1 MKNHT
6 RLQQLSFTVIMCLM
20 GLLTFAQ
27 TSDWDTFNAD
37 RMQLT
42 RNGMMVL
49 GGWAV
54 TNVAVSGIA
63 SQRTTGE
70 NQYFHQMNVYW
81 NLVNLGIA
89 GFGYYSALGD
99 AAGLTWA
106 ETLSEQYGI
115 EKTLLLNAGLDVAY
129 MASGA
134 WMIERSRR
142 GDNAARWKGFGRSLV
157 LQGAFLFVFDIG
169 FYAFQADH
177 RSSWMEENVSALNI
191 SPSGFY
197 VSFNLD

>member
-1 MKNHT
+1 MNSI
-6 RLQQLSFTVIMCLM
+6 QLTQRITFTLTLLFLGLM
-20 GLLTFAQ
+20 TFAQ
-27 TSDWDTFNAD
+27 TADWDTFNAE
-37 RMQLT
+37 RMQMT

-54 TNVAVSGIA
+54 TNIAVSGIA

-70 NQYFHQMNVYW
+70 DKYFHQMNVYW

-89 GFGYYSALGD
+89 GVGYYGSLGD
-99 AAGLTWA
+99 AAGLNWVQTMD
-106 ETLSEQYGI
+106 EQYGL
-115 EKTLLLNAGLDVAY
+115 EKTLLLNVGLDAAY
-129 MASGA
+129 MAGGA
-134 WMIERSRR
+134 WMIERSKTAEN
-142 GDNAARWKGFGRSLV
+142 GPRWKGFGRSLV

-169 FYAFQADH
+169 FYAFQANH
-177 RSSWMEENVSALNI
+177 RSTWVEENVSALNV